1 MNNYIVYKHICP
13 NNKVYIGITSLK
25 PNIRWNSGYGYSHNI
40 LFFRAI
46 KKYGWKNIKHQI
58 LYKDLTKEEAEQ
70 KEIELIKKYKSNN
83 NKYGYNIENGGN
95 SIGKLSNE
103 TKIKL
108 SIAHK
113 GKKIREET
121 KKKISEANKKIII
134 SEEHKKILSKRM
146 KENNPSK
153 RKEVREKI
161 KKAHLGKK
169 LTEEHKEKIRQ
180 SMLKRRNNNGK

>member
-1 MNNYIVYKHICP
+1 MKQYKVYIHKFP
-13 NNKVYIGITSLK
+13 NGKVYIGITGVNPRK
-25 PNIRWNSGYGYSHNI
+25 RWQYGKGYKHNKYLTDAFI
-40 LFFRAI
+40 
-46 KKYGWKNIKHQI
+46 KYGWENIEHII
-58 LYKDLTKEEAEQ
+58 LYDNLTKEEAEQ